1 MSKLAKFDLYYCIWK
16 ERVNKQKKIVQYF
29 DLRSLCGIS
38 CVMFQTNIL
47 KLIIAYF
54 LGSET
59 NQPAVE
65 TQPLLDHVPK
75 AKGIKLFLFLEFIT
89 FFWDLKTIYCNFRNI
104 KLGVLQSAFP
114 FKQLNVTDK
123 AYSKSWIS
131 FSCTTF

>member
-1 MSKLAKFDLYYCIWK
+1 MHLKRKG
-16 ERVNKQKKIVQYF
+16 KQTKKIVQYF

-75 AKGIKLFLFLEFIT
+75 AKGIKIFLFFEFIT

-114 FKQLNVTDK
+114 FKQINVTDK
-123 AYSKSWIS
+123 AYSK
-131 FSCTTF
+131 